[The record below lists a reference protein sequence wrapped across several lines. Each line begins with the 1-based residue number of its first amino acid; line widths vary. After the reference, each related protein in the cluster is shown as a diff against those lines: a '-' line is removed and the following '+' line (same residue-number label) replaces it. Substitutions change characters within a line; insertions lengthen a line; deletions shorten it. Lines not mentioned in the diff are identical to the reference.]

1 MFGQVIA
8 CLDGSSLA
16 EKILPLARGV
26 TIAAGGRLTLL
37 RVVEDA
43 AELAA
48 EEEYQRDCAR
58 QYGADLRFRISSD
71 PADAIVAE
79 LERVPGAVAALTTH
93 GRSAWL
99 EALLGSVAFRVIRA
113 AKRPVIIFR
122 SLGGH
127 DAPRRIDNVT
137 VALDGSRF
145 AERIVPYAIKAAQS
159 LSARLRLIQTLPAVP
174 PSIPAVETASSDILE
189 SAYLHRK
196 AAEIKTASGMEVDW
210 EVLHGEAGG
219 AICRYVG
226 DSPETLLALTTHAR
240 PAIQRMAFGSVAG
253 TCVRNSR
260 VPLLIYWP
268 RS

>member
-16 EKILPLARGV
+16 EKILPLVRGV

-37 RVVEDA
+37 RIVEDV
-43 AELAA
+43 AELSA
-48 EEEYQRDCAR
+48 EEQYLRDCAR
-58 QYGADLRFRISSD
+58 QYAADLRFRVSSD
-71 PADAIVAE
+71 AAGAIVAE
-79 LERVPGAVAALTTH
+79 LERVPGAIAALTTH
-93 GRSAWL
+93 GRSAWV
-99 EALLGSVAFRVIRA
+99 EAVLGSVAFSVIRA

-122 SLGGH
+122 SLGGT
-127 DAPRRIDNVT
+127 DAPQRISNVT
-137 VALDGSRF
+137 VALDGSAF

-174 PSIPAVETASSDILE
+174 PSFPAVETARSDILE

-196 AAEIKTASGMEVDW
+196 AAEIRTASGMEVDW
-210 EVLHGEAGG
+210 DVLHGEAAD
-219 AICRYVG
+219 AICRDVG
-226 DSPETLLALTTHAR
+226 ANPETLLALTTHAR
-240 PAIQRMAFGSVAG
+240 PALQRIALGSVAG
-253 TCVRNSR
+253 SCVRNSR

>member
-1 MFGQVIA
+1 VSF
-8 CLDGSSLA
+8 
-16 EKILPLARGV
+16 
-26 TIAAGGRLTLL
+26 
-37 RVVEDA
+37 
-43 AELAA
+43 
-48 EEEYQRDCAR
+48 
-58 QYGADLRFRISSD
+58 
-71 PADAIVAE
+71 
-79 LERVPGAVAALTTH
+79 ALQ
-93 GRSAWL
+93 
-99 EALLGSVAFRVIRA
+99 SV
-113 AKRPVIIFR
+113 
-122 SLGGH
+122 
-127 DAPRRIDNVT
+127 DNVT

-145 AERIVPYAIKAAQS
+145 AERIVPYAVKAAQS
-159 LSARLRLIQTLPAVP
+159 LSARLRLIQTLPVVP

-219 AICRYVG
+219 AICRYVS

-240 PAIQRMAFGSVAG
+240 PALQRMALGSVAG